1 MSKPLYQTIYEDL
14 KHQIETGTVAINDTL
29 PTEKELSTTY
39 SVSTITVKKAL
50 DLLKEDGYIVR
61 KPRKGSVVVTNK
73 KADIVP
79 NKLIFGL
86 IITNFTD
93 FFGAQILRTVLETNT
108 EEINFI
114 VKISYGD
121 PDRENELIQE
131 LIEMGIKGLILLPHH
146 QNIPRQKS

>member
-86 IITNFTD
+86 IITNFTS
-93 FFGAQILRTVLETNT
+93 FWRSNT
-108 EEINFI
+108 ANSSRN
-114 VKISYGD
+114 KY
-121 PDRENELIQE
+121 
-131 LIEMGIKGLILLPHH
+131 
-146 QNIPRQKS
+146 

>member
-79 NKLIFGL
+79 IQTNCCTLSMMMNRISLTTNYYRKTSHWTLINTV
-86 IITNFTD
+86 ISEKTN
-93 FFGAQILRTVLETNT
+93 N
-108 EEINFI
+108 
-114 VKISYGD
+114 S
-121 PDRENELIQE
+121 
-131 LIEMGIKGLILLPHH
+131 
-146 QNIPRQKS
+146 

>member
-29 PTEKELSTTY
+29 PTEKNYQLPIVLVRSRSKSTG
-39 SVSTITVKKAL
+39 SV
-50 DLLKEDGYIVR
+50 KEDGYIVR

-93 FFGAQILRTVLETNT
+93 FLALKYCEQF
-108 EEINFI
+108 
-114 VKISYGD
+114 
-121 PDRENELIQE
+121 
-131 LIEMGIKGLILLPHH
+131 
-146 QNIPRQKS
+146 

>member
-1 MSKPLYQTIYEDL
+1 MTHCILKKNYQLPIVLVRSRSK
-14 KHQIETGTVAINDTL
+14 KKRTG
-29 PTEKELSTTY
+29 S
-39 SVSTITVKKAL
+39 VKKRMATL
-50 DLLKEDGYIVR
+50 SE

-93 FFGAQILRTVLETNT
+93 FFGAQILRTVSKKTNT

-114 VKISYGD
+114 VKISYGALIAKMS
-121 PDRENELIQE
+121 LIQE
-131 LIEMGIKGLILLPHH
+131 LIEMGIQGFDPTADHH

>member
-14 KHQIETGTVAINDTL
+14 KHQIRNRHYRNQWHCLLKNYQLPIVLVRSRSKSTG
-29 PTEKELSTTY
+29 S
-39 SVSTITVKKAL
+39 VKKGWL
-50 DLLKEDGYIVR
+50 HCR

-93 FFGAQILRTVLETNT
+93 FLVLKYCEQ
-108 EEINFI
+108 F
-114 VKISYGD
+114 
-121 PDRENELIQE
+121 
-131 LIEMGIKGLILLPHH
+131 
-146 QNIPRQKS
+146 